1 MLDGPC
7 SVDILRQLLG
17 VLTDSEGQSSERQ
30 HVLMALAKAC
40 FAAGRTEQLVVVV
53 EAAGRPRVGQRRPF
67 LRELRSQLQLPHRE
81 LPLSQQQQQQHADGT
96 GGSSG
101 SNRGS
106 SDALAAAVVLM
117 EESTCSDIMSSLL
130 AQSYLA
136 VCMPSEYLG
145 AVARPVQPAV
155 HIPSVQSFT
164 KLLLQLAQKADLPPG
179 ARSRD
184 LPLFRLLVRTVLQSC
199 DVYLMHALLLFM
211 QRHGSALMADMPEDA
226 LRALRFEAEAVQV
239 AEGQG
244 PAQHGTVVDAVGL
257 DGAAA

>member
-1 MLDGPC
+1 
-7 SVDILRQLLG
+7 
-17 VLTDSEGQSSERQ
+17 
-30 HVLMALAKAC
+30 MALAKAC
-40 FAAGRTEQLVVVV
+40 FAAGRAEQLLVVV

-81 LPLSQQQQQQHADGT
+81 LLLSQQQQQQQQQQQKHADGA
-96 GGSSG
+96 GGS
-101 SNRGS
+101 RGS
-106 SDALAAAVVLM
+106 SDELAAALALL

-136 VCMPSEYLG
+136 VCMPGEYLG
-145 AVARPVQPAV
+145 AIARPVQPAV
-155 HIPSVQSFT
+155 HIPSVRSYT
-164 KLLLQLAQKADLPPG
+164 TLLLLLAQKQDLPPG

-211 QRHGSALMADMPEDA
+211 QRHGTALMADMPEDA
-226 LRALRFEAEAVQV
+226 LRALRIEAEAVQ
-239 AEGQG
+239 ASEGQG
-244 PAQHGTVVDAVGL
+244 PAQHGTVVDAVGV